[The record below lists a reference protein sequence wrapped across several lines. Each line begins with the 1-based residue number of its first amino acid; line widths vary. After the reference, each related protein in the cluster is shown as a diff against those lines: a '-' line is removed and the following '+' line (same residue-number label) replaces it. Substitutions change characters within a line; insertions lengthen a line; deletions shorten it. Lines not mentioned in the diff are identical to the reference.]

1 MRLIIGGAHAGK
13 RAYAAETYHIPTE
26 EMADGALADPAKV
39 PALPCVYNFH
49 LLVRRLRQAGQDPA
63 AYAQTLGA
71 TKLVV
76 IMDETGCG
84 VVPIQQDERLWRED
98 VGRAGCV
105 LARQAQ
111 SVERVACGLPIKLK
125 G

>member
-1 MRLIIGGAHAGK
+1 
-13 RAYAAETYHIPTE
+13 
-26 EMADGALADPAKV
+26 MADGALADPAKV
-39 PALPCVYNFH
+39 PALRCVYNFH

-63 AYAQTLGA
+63 AYAQALGA

-98 VGRAGCV
+98 VGRAGCG